1 MSQPSFGNAG
11 SAWLHSTG
19 VVIHRMIVQQNQAAT
34 VIFEISS
41 VWRCTSS
48 CCYERYNS
56 LCPDNSVIYSLPLEK
71 CCVIGI
77 LKKKKAEVAC
87 CWEPL
92 FRTGMAWKIGPING
106 GWYSETGS
114 ASVCQSDEGNIIL
127 KAGTS
132 RSAES
137 SPLAKLSLRSRLSR
151 EERVLRGKYNWK

>member
-56 LCPDNSVIYSLPLEK
+56 LCPDNSVIFSLPLEK

-77 LKKKKAEVAC
+77 LKKKSWSCLLLRASFQNRNGLKDWPNKWGLIQWDWISISVSEWWRENHSEGWNEQKCWILPTCKAVFEKQT
-87 CWEPL
+87 
-92 FRTGMAWKIGPING
+92 F
-106 GWYSETGS
+106 
-114 ASVCQSDEGNIIL
+114 
-127 KAGTS
+127 
-132 RSAES
+132 
-137 SPLAKLSLRSRLSR
+137 
-151 EERVLRGKYNWK
+151 